1 MTDKKGNN
9 IPVTPLGNNKYS
21 FTMPGTAVT
30 IEAELLPLSDIVTF
44 TDVPAGQHTLSITMY
59 GSRINTFGQLHNSNR
74 KERYWGNKTWRT
86 TGKNWSYAY
95 QLRQVGVIVPPILRT
110 IGK

>member
-1 MTDKKGNN
+1 MQTVTVTDKKGNN

-44 TDVPAGQHTLSITMY
+44 TDVPANAYYADAVTWTVRNGVTKGTTET
-59 GSRINTFGQLHNSNR
+59 TFSPNASCTRAQAVTFLH
-74 KERYWGNKTWRT
+74 KVFAE
-86 TGKNWSYAY
+86 
-95 QLRQVGVIVPPILRT
+95 
-110 IGK
+110 